1 MIPRRID
8 SLFLRL
14 LMAQVVLVTLALLVF
29 ASLLL
34 IERNQVL
41 APQFAE
47 VWAPRIAQAART
59 PGTGGDAACCAGIG
73 RHAELPVALRMR
85 VLAMPAIEDFD
96 RVLAAHGVAVDDAWL
111 VWRDGRLSLW
121 LHAQVAGAQPTW
133 LSGDLPAAVTPK
145 WEPRMTVGVA
155 LLGLAIAL
163 VTRSLAR
170 RVTDPLGRLRLRMQ
184 DHARD
189 GSSAA
194 SLSDRMF
201 DDGAPPELV
210 AIERAYL
217 LLSERLQR
225 NERERA
231 LLLAGVSHDLRSPL
245 SRIRL
250 AAEMLPETP
259 DNAGGVASITRNVDT
274 ADRLT
279 ASFLEFVRASTV
291 TLTETVDLCAV
302 ARSAVAGFDRPASD
316 VSVRA
321 PPTLMLER
329 AHGLLIER
337 LIVNLV
343 DNALKH
349 GATPVEVEVV
359 ATAAHDDAATLVVS
373 DAGPGLPPESAAK
386 LTEAFARGD
395 PSRSVPGFGLGLAI
409 AQQIVVRLQGELSFG
424 RERSRHQVRA
434 RIPIRR

>member
-14 LMAQVVLVTLALLVF
+14 LLAQVVLVTMALLVF

-47 VWAPRIAQAART
+47 AWAPRIAKAARAASA
-59 PGTGGDAACCAGIG
+59 DAGAWAEAGIE
-73 RHAELPVALRMR
+73 RHDGLPRAFRVRMLRMPAMSDFDA
-85 VLAMPAIEDFD
+85 VLA
-96 RVLAAHGVAVDDAWL
+96 LHGVAVDDAWI
-111 VWRDGRLSLW
+111 VWLDGRCSLW
-121 LHAQVAGAQPTW
+121 LHASVAGTHPVW
-133 LSGDLPAAVTPK
+133 LSGALPAAFMPR
-145 WEPRMTVGVA
+145 WERRMTVGVG
-155 LLGLAIAL
+155 LLALAIAL
-163 VTRSLAR
+163 VTRSLSR
-170 RVTDPLGRLRLRMQ
+170 GVTDPLGLLRLRMQ
-184 DHARD
+184 EHA
-189 GSSAA
+189 SSGLPPP
-194 SLSDRMF
+194 SPPDRIF
-201 DDGAPPELV
+201 LAGAPPELV
-210 AIERAYL
+210 AIEQAYL
-217 LLSERLQR
+217 QLAERLQR

-259 DNAGGVASITRNVDT
+259 DNAGGVASITRNVDH

-291 TLTETVDLCAV
+291 ALDETVDLSAV
-302 ARSAVAGFDRPASD
+302 ARSAVAGFDRPAAD
-316 VSVRA
+316 LSVRA
-321 PPTLMLER
+321 PALLLLHG
-329 AHGLLIER
+329 AHGLLVER

-343 DNALKH
+343 ENALKH
-349 GATPVEVEVV
+349 GATPVEIEVSM
-359 ATAAHDDAATLVVS
+359 TADAAAAMLVVS
-373 DAGPGLPPESAAK
+373 DAGQGLPAGGAGN

-424 RERSRHQVRA
+424 RERARHRVRA
-434 RIPIRR
+434 RLPIRR